1 MEREKLQ
8 AFCLSLK
15 GVTHDYQPEWQ
26 ADRYHIGGKMFA
38 MMGGDANRKPVITLK
53 CDPQRA
59 EELREMHEGIIP
71 GYYMNKTHWNSI
83 YLDADIPSSFVEE
96 LIEHSYQLVFQ
107 KLTKKSQHDILQN
120 DSKGND

>member
-1 MEREKLQ
+1 MKKETLQ
-8 AFCLSLK
+8 AFCLSLQ
-15 GVTHDYQPEWQ
+15 GATHDYQPEWQ

-38 MMGGDANRKPVITLK
+38 MMGGDVDRKPVITLK

-59 EELREMHEGIIP
+59 EEVREMNEGIIP

-96 LIEHSYQLVFQ
+96 LIEHSYQLVFH
-107 KLTKKSQHDILQN
+107 KLTKKAQQAILQHN
-120 DSKGND
+120 SKETD

>member
-1 MEREKLQ
+1 MDKEKLQ

-15 GVTHDYQPEWQ
+15 GTTHDYQHEWQ

-59 EELREMHEGIIP
+59 EELREMYEGIIP

-83 YLDADIPSSFVEE
+83 YLDADLPSSFVEE
-96 LIEHSYQLVFQ
+96 LIEHSYQLVFH
-107 KLTKKSQHDILQN
+107 KLTKKAQHDILQQ
-120 DSKGND
+120 DE

>member
-1 MEREKLQ
+1 MKKETLQ
-8 AFCLSLK
+8 AFCLSLQ
-15 GVTHDYQPEWQ
+15 GATHDYQPEWQ

-38 MMGGDANRKPVITLK
+38 MMGGDVDRKPVITLK

-96 LIEHSYQLVFQ
+96 LIEHSYQLVFH
-107 KLTKKSQHDILQN
+107 KLTKKAQQATLQHD
-120 DSKGND
+120 SKETD

>member
-1 MEREKLQ
+1 MKKETLQ
-8 AFCLSLK
+8 AFCLSLQ
-15 GVTHDYQPEWQ
+15 GATHDYQPEWQ
-26 ADRYHIGGKMFA
+26 ADRYHVGGKMFA
-38 MMGGDANRKPVITLK
+38 MMGGDVDRKPVITLK

-96 LIEHSYQLVFQ
+96 LIEHSYQLVFH
-107 KLTKKSQHDILQN
+107 KLTKKAQQAILQHDSTET
-120 DSKGND
+120 D

>member
-1 MEREKLQ
+1 MKKETLQ
-8 AFCLSLK
+8 AFCLSLQ
-15 GVTHDYQPEWQ
+15 GATHDYQPEWQ

-38 MMGGDANRKPVITLK
+38 MMGGDVDRKPVITLK

-96 LIEHSYQLVFQ
+96 LIEHSYQLVFH
-107 KLTKKSQHDILQN
+107 KLTKKAQQAILQHN
-120 DSKGND
+120 SKETD

>member
-1 MEREKLQ
+1 MAGRS
-8 AFCLSLK
+8 LSYRWK
-15 GVTHDYQPEWQ
+15 DVCHD
-26 ADRYHIGGKMFA
+26 
-38 MMGGDANRKPVITLK
+38 GGDVDRKPVITLK

-96 LIEHSYQLVFQ
+96 LIEHSYQLVFH
-107 KLTKKSQHDILQN
+107 KLTKKLSRLSSNIIQKKPI
-120 DSKGND
+120 KC

>member
-1 MEREKLQ
+1 MKKETLQ
-8 AFCLSLK
+8 AFCLSLQ
-15 GVTHDYQPEWQ
+15 GATHDYQPEWQ

-38 MMGGDANRKPVITLK
+38 MMGGDVDRKPVITLK

-59 EELREMHEGIIP
+59 EELREMHEEIIP

-96 LIEHSYQLVFQ
+96 LIEHSYQLVFH
-107 KLTKKSQHDILQN
+107 KLTKKAQQAILQHN
-120 DSKGND
+120 SKETD

>member
-1 MEREKLQ
+1 MKKKTLQ
-8 AFCLSLK
+8 AFCLSLQ
-15 GVTHDYQPEWQ
+15 GATHDYQPEWQ

-38 MMGGDANRKPVITLK
+38 MMGGDVDRKPVITLK

-96 LIEHSYQLVFQ
+96 LIEHSYQLVFH
-107 KLTKKSQHDILQN
+107 KLTKKAQQAILQHD
-120 DSKGND
+120 SKETD

>member
-1 MEREKLQ
+1 MKKETLQ
-8 AFCLSLK
+8 AFCLSLQ
-15 GVTHDYQPEWQ
+15 GAIHDYQPEWQ

-38 MMGGDANRKPVITLK
+38 MMGGDVDRKPVITLK

-96 LIEHSYQLVFQ
+96 LIEHSYQLVFHI
-107 KLTKKSQHDILQN
+107 LTKKAQQAILQHD
-120 DSKGND
+120 SKETD

>member
-1 MEREKLQ
+1 MKKETLQ
-8 AFCLSLK
+8 AFCLSLQ
-15 GVTHDYQPEWQ
+15 GATHDYQPEWQ

-38 MMGGDANRKPVITLK
+38 MMGGDVDRKPVITLK

-83 YLDADIPSSFVEE
+83 YLDADISSSFVEE
-96 LIEHSYQLVFQ
+96 LIEHSYQLVFH
-107 KLTKKSQHDILQN
+107 KLTKKAQQAILQHN
-120 DSKGND
+120 SKETD